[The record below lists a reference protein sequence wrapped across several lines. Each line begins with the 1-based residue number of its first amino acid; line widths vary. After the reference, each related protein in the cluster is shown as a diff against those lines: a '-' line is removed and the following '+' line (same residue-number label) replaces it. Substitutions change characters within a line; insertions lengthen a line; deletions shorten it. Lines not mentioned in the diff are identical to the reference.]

1 MGESGAVSFGLTW
14 YLSEEKI
21 PESTVGMKQ
30 CAVIVAQDGCD
41 MQLKMDANAPRA
53 SMNLESR
60 TLESSPGLAAISQQ
74 LRLTQLNIRSFPEP
88 VSRFSGNR
96 TEPINTMGFT
106 TGFVSIF
113 LRTPT
118 NS

>member
-1 MGESGAVSFGLTW
+1 
-14 YLSEEKI
+14 
-21 PESTVGMKQ
+21 
-30 CAVIVAQDGCD
+30 
-41 MQLKMDANAPRA
+41 
-53 SMNLESR
+53 MNLESR

-74 LRLTQLNIRSFPEP
+74 LRLTRLNIRSFPEV

-113 LRTPT
+113 LQFSPSRPLTTKTIDRRHCPDILPLLHLPQPA
-118 NS
+118 